1 MSYQNPGGYPNP
13 QGGYQNQPGG
23 YPPAPGG
30 YQQPPGQYQQ
40 PAPGGYAPPP
50 AQQPGYPQPGGYP
63 DQGFQNPPGGYQ
75 GEPPQ
80 ILNPMNLTE
89 SDNIPGN
96 SYAYNINLTKPW
108 FMRTGAM
115 IAYYG
120 DMSFRALSHGL
131 QGELMHMVSQQF
143 SAPLFTGDYVVA
155 EGHGKLIIGDRGYDI
170 NSYDLDDG
178 NLTIRASNL
187 LAFETGLSLNQSI
200 VPGFLTLIGTGR
212 FLASSN
218 GPVMFAEPPLRV
230 DPEALVGWA
239 DCPSPSHHYD
249 QRWVSSF
256 LAAGAARFGVNSG
269 EERQFDFTGAGTV
282 LIQSS
287 EKVLDDSHLV
297 RAIEGQLSTG
307 MTPSGLQRLQAVIMQ
322 QLGGQQHH

>member
-1 MSYQNPGGYPNP
+1 MAQVFNPT
-13 QGGYQNQPGG
+13 
-23 YPPAPGG
+23 
-30 YQQPPGQYQQ
+30 
-40 PAPGGYAPPP
+40 
-50 AQQPGYPQPGGYP
+50 
-63 DQGFQNPPGGYQ
+63 
-75 GEPPQ
+75 
-80 ILNPMNLTE
+80 NLGA

-96 SYAYNINLTKPW
+96 DYAYCIDLMQPW
-108 FMRTGAM
+108 FMRKGAM

-120 DMSFRALSHGL
+120 QINFQMLTHGL
-131 QGELMHMVSQQF
+131 QGGLMHMVSQQF

-155 EGHGKLIIGDRGYDI
+155 EGQGKLIIGDRGYNI
-170 NSYDLDDG
+170 NSYDLEDG
-178 NLTIRASNL
+178 NLTIRAANL
-187 LAFETGLSLNQSI
+187 LAFEPGLSLNQSI
-200 VPGFLTLIGTGR
+200 VPGFLTLIGTGK

-230 DPEALVGWA
+230 DPESLVGWA

-287 EKVLDDSHLV
+287 EKVMNDAMIV
-297 RAIEGQLSTG
+297 RTIEGQLQSG
-307 MTPSGLQRLQAVIMQ
+307 IGVGGLQRLQATIMQ
-322 QLGGQQHH
+322 QLQGQQQY